1 MAARPGPLNLLTD
14 VAGLRVGSAAD
25 TRAATGCTVVVCDT
39 PCVAAVDVRGGAP
52 GTRETDLLD
61 PGRLVEGIDAV
72 CLSGGSVHGLAA
84 ADGVVAALAEQGR
97 GFAFGPGTPTA
108 PIVPAAILFDLAGDG
123 DKAWGLDP
131 PYRRLGLQA
140 ARAASAGA
148 FALGSEGAGYG
159 ARAGRLQGGLGSASL
174 LGEDGITV
182 AALAAV
188 NSMGSVVVPGA
199 RAFWAWPDEIAGEF
213 GGLRPDPHAAR
224 DPDDWGLAKL
234 APGLRENTTLAVV
247 ATDAA
252 LTPSQAQ
259 RLAVMAQD
267 GLARAVRPA
276 HTPFDG
282 DVVFALSTARRPSP
296 QPWARSLAVLGERAA
311 ACLARAVARGV
322 HEARSRPGGPPA
334 WRDLD
339 AAGRL
344 PRPQAG

>member
-14 VAGLRVGSAAD
+14 VAGLRVGSAVD
-25 TRAATGCTVVVCDT
+25 LRAATGCTVVVFDA

-97 GFAFGPGTPTA
+97 GFAFGPGVPTA

-123 DKAWGLDP
+123 DKAWGLQP
-131 PYRRLGLQA
+131 PYRRLGLEAAQA
-140 ARAASAGA
+140 VAYGA
-148 FALGSEGAGYG
+148 FGLGAEGAGYG

-174 LGEDGITV
+174 VGDEGNTV

-188 NSMGSVVVPGA
+188 NSMGSVVVPGS
-199 RAFWAWPDEIAGEF
+199 RAFWAWPDELDGEF
-213 GGLRPDPHAAR
+213 GGLRPA
-224 DPDDWGLAKL
+224 PDLAFTPDNWGLAKL
-234 APGLRENTTLAVV
+234 APGLRQNTTLAVV
-247 ATDAA
+247 ATNAA
-252 LTPSQAQ
+252 LTPSQAR

-267 GLARAVRPA
+267 GLARAIRPV

-282 DVVFALSTARRPSP
+282 DVVFALATGLRPLP
-296 QPWARSLAVLGERAA
+296 DPWARSLTVLGERAA

-322 HEARSRPGGPPA
+322 HAAASRSGGPQA

-339 AAGRL
+339 AEGRL
-344 PRPQAG
+344 SSAQG